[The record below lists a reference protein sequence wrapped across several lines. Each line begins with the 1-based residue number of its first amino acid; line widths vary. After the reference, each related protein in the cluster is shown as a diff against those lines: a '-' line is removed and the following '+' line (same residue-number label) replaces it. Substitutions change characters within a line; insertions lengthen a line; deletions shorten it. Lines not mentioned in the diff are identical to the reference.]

1 MPGMISRIM
10 PRGDSITRSEL
21 AKVSALVFL
30 CVALM
35 AVLWNGLYPYMIV
48 DDAYIHFRIAEQY
61 ASTGQPYFNTGEAV
75 MATSSPL
82 WTVLLTL
89 LAFLPGEMAF
99 KVFALVEVPVLAG
112 VVVLSFLAFRAFG
125 VAANWALGYAAGVF
139 ILLYG
144 VSLNLMETP
153 LAVLMVLLAL
163 LAFVARHPVWPVF
176 AVVASFIR
184 YEMSVVFLALAAYQ
198 VFVLRDALKPALF
211 ALITGGVVVV
221 WLYATFGTVI
231 PNAIGIKSVVYD
243 VPWDAFINSTLPGGR
258 RTLRLFLLLVLALL
272 GYLFFRARR
281 RNSIRGTAMPLVL
294 LMAGALIFSVY
305 AFRRAFLHE
314 WYVPNYTVLVFM
326 GGAALY
332 WACANA
338 YEGRNAVRILAS
350 LVPLLF
356 IAPYAALVMSDVNAA
371 VVDLGSYRSLE
382 AGGRVERYAEI
393 GRKLY
398 HENPRGIL
406 LTSEIGGLG
415 YGYRGHIADGVGLA
429 TPGAR
434 KYHPLKVPEQ
444 RQNGM
449 IGAIPPAYVKD
460 TMPDFI
466 VSYPIFS
473 KALLDDAV
481 LQQYRCDVEPPLSA
495 RVIAAKPA
503 AGVWGDD
510 RILVCRKLAA
520 AK

>member
-1 MPGMISRIM
+1 MHDGESV
-10 PRGDSITRSEL
+10 TRSEL
-21 AKVSALVFL
+21 VMVSALVL
-30 CVALM
+30 VCATLM
-35 AVLWNGLYPYMIV
+35 GVLWHGLYPYTIV

-82 WTVLLTL
+82 WTVLLTV

-125 VAANWALGYAAGVF
+125 VTANWALGYAAGVF

-153 LAVLMVLLAL
+153 LAVLMILLAL
-163 LAFVARHPVWPVF
+163 LAFVARHPVWPIF
-176 AVVASFIR
+176 AVAASFIR

-211 ALITGGVVVV
+211 ALITGGVIVT

-231 PNAIGIKSVVYD
+231 PNAMGIKSVVYD

-258 RTLRLFLLLVLALL
+258 RALRLSLLLVVALL
-272 GYLFFRARR
+272 GYLFLRARR
-281 RNSIRGTAMPLVL
+281 RNSVRGTAMPLLL
-294 LMAGALIFSVY
+294 LMAGALILAAY
-305 AFRRAFLHE
+305 ASRRAFLHE
-314 WYVPNYTVLVFM
+314 WYVPNYTVLVFL
-326 GGAALY
+326 GAAALY

-338 YEGRNAVRILAS
+338 YEGRNAVRNLAS
-350 LVPLLF
+350 LVPVLF
-356 IAPYAALVMSDVNAA
+356 IAPYAALMASDLKAA
-371 VVDLGSYRSLE
+371 VVDLGSYRTLE
-382 AGGRVERYAEI
+382 AGGRVERYGEI

-398 HENPRGIL
+398 QENPRGTL

-449 IGAIPPAYVKD
+449 IGAIPPAYVKE

-466 VSYPIFS
+466 VSYPIFA
-473 KALLDDAV
+473 KALLEDSV

-495 RVIAAKPA
+495 KVLSVKPSA
-503 AGVWGDD
+503 TVWGDG
-510 RILVCRKLAA
+510 RILVCRKS
-520 AK
+520 